1 MQDLEVLSSFSGERY
16 CYGVVYSV
24 SVGLLALDLT
34 ISHDYDT
41 CVKRARPSEFI
52 YTLDKTYFFFLLFT
66 LYALQIYVTC
76 DSKDKTL
83 YSNIHHSDL
92 LK

>member
-1 MQDLEVLSSFSGERY
+1 MAQTCQQHAYKKTLCEKYSLSFKNT
-16 CYGVVYSV
+16 
-24 SVGLLALDLT
+24 LLLIFKALTHILG
-34 ISHDYDT
+34 IGN
-41 CVKRARPSEFI
+41 
-52 YTLDKTYFFFLLFT
+52 KTFFFFLLFT

-76 DSKDKTL
+76 DSKDKTS